1 MLLAEVP
8 DHFKTEEMYEKVV
21 EDSPWYL
28 IDVPEHLKTE
38 EICNKAVD
46 KSPLLLVEVPDHFK
60 TQEMCNKA
68 VKKKIMFIG
77 PRPFKECVMRQCVTG
92 HGYHLYLIILGR
104 NRCAIK

>member
-1 MLLAEVP
+1 
-8 DHFKTEEMYEKVV
+8 MYEKVV
-21 EDSPWYL
+21 EDSPWHL
-28 IDVPEHLKTE
+28 TDGPEHLKTE
-38 EICNKAVD
+38 EICNKVID

-68 VKKKIMFIG
+68 VTKKIMFIG